1 MTGNYRL
8 TRRRRSSS
16 VRKTAPVNKNA
27 EWIEWIDFEGWRPV
41 NSSST
46 SYRERDSGGSALLR
60 WFQPPVLSV
69 DCSRYSSSVHRTKCY
84 PNITSGASKVDG
96 IITHK
101 DSKLPSNIFYYW
113 LKDLTNNMRLTK
125 CHKQAQLLP
134 PPPPPAK
141 KSGSLYYNSNCR
153 SFESALLFTCSY
165 FWQCVSLDLHLI
177 DIAHLYLYNIYLHS
191 PLFCTNCCTKN
202 VLSRLMSQ

>member
-27 EWIEWIDFEGWRPV
+27 EWIERIDFEGWRPV

-46 SYRERDSGGSALLR
+46 SYWERDSGGSALLR

-113 LKDLTNNMRLTK
+113 LKDLTNNM
-125 CHKQAQLLP
+125 
-134 PPPPPAK
+134 
-141 KSGSLYYNSNCR
+141 

-177 DIAHLYLYNIYLHS
+177 DIAHLYLYTIYLHS
-191 PLFCTNCCTKN
+191 PLFCTNCCTKMSYPVSWAN
-202 VLSRLMSQ
+202 KRSPRHWTCRRHHVVHKTHSEMVLKKLPLS